1 MPKSNGKTLVVLG
14 KDGLRGTIA
23 VDKSTKRTKTK
34 SEQRLLTLDSGKEIL
49 IPFDTLIAQDDG
61 SYYLPLSLTEIEGT
75 DRRVERREEVVV
87 PIVAEQLEIT
97 KNEVITGRVRINK
110 IVREHEET
118 VDEPL
123 LREQVTVERVPI
135 NRMVDEP
142 IPVRHEGDTMIIP
155 ILEEVLV
162 VQKRLMLKEELH
174 ITTRRTT
181 ANDPQ
186 TIMLRT
192 EEVEIERLAPD
203 STT

>member
-181 ANDPQ
+181 VNDPQ